1 MENELSHYAIL
12 GQKHGVRRFQYPDG
26 RWTEAGKIRYGSRA
40 KEKREARKR
49 AKETE
54 RTQKEVEAA
63 AERRKKI
70 LENPAELRKHLDEFS
85 EQEVADAIKKFDTS
99 RKLADISKAD
109 LQRAE
114 AYFNSIANILGAS
127 VRGYNSVATIMNTF
141 LKDANKKIPGMKAP
155 NTDAKKGQ

>member
-1 MENELSHYAIL
+1 METELRHYAIL

-40 KEKREARKR
+40 EKREARKR
-49 AKETE
+49 AKEDK
-54 RTQKEVEAA
+54 RTQKGFAA
-63 AERRKKI
+63 TAERRKKI
-70 LENPAELRKHLDEFS
+70 LENPAELRKHIDEFS

-114 AYFNSIANILGAS
+114 TYFNSIANILGSS
-127 VRGYNSVATIMNTF
+127 VRGYNSVAAIMNTF
-141 LKDANKKIPGMKAP
+141 IKDANKKLPGMKAP
-155 NTDAKKGQ
+155 NSDTKKGQ

>member
-1 MENELSHYAIL
+1 MESELSHSGIK

-26 RWTEAGKIRYGSRA
+26 RWTEAGKIRYGSRS
-40 KEKREARKR
+40 ENWEARKL
-49 AKETE
+49 AKEIE
-54 RTQKEVEAA
+54 RTQKEVKAA
-63 AERRKKI
+63 EERRKKI

-85 EQEVADAIKKFDTS
+85 KEEIDDAIKKFDTS

-114 AYFNSIANILGAS
+114 AYFNSIANILSAS
-127 VRGYNSVATIMNTF
+127 VRGYNSVASMMNAF
-141 LKDANKKIPGMKAP
+141 IKDAEKKIPGMKAP

>member
-1 MENELSHYAIL
+1 METELRHYAIL

-26 RWTEAGKIRYGSRA
+26 RWTEAGKIRYGSRS
-40 KEKREARKR
+40 EKREAQKR
-49 AKETE
+49 AKEDE
-54 RTQKEVEAA
+54 RTQKEVAA
-63 AERRKKI
+63 AVERRKKI

-114 AYFNSIANILGAS
+114 TYFNSIANILGAS
-127 VRGYNSVATIMNTF
+127 VRGYNSVATLMNAF
-141 LKDANKKIPGMKAP
+141 FKDANKNISGMKAP

>member
-1 MENELSHYAIL
+1 METELSHYAIK
-12 GQKHGVRRFQYPDG
+12 GQKHGIRRFQYPDG

-40 KEKREARKR
+40 EKREARER
-49 AKETE
+49 AKETA

-63 AERRKKI
+63 VERRKKI
-70 LENPAELRKHLDEFS
+70 LQNPAKLRKHLDEFS
-85 EQEVADAIKKFDTS
+85 DQEVADAIKKFDTT

-109 LQRAE
+109 IQRAE

-127 VRGYNSVATIMNTF
+127 VRGYNSVASIMNTF
-141 LKDANKKIPGMKAP
+141 LKDTNKKLPGMKAP

>member
-1 MENELSHYAIL
+1 METEFSHYAIL
-12 GQKHGVRRFQYPDG
+12 GQKHGVRRFQYYDG

-40 KEKREARKR
+40 EKREARKR
-49 AKETE
+49 ATE
-54 RTQKEVEAA
+54 DKRTQKEVAA
-63 AERRKKI
+63 TAERRKKI

-114 AYFNSIANILGAS
+114 TYFNSIANILGAS
-127 VRGYNSVATIMNTF
+127 VRGYNSVAAIMNTF
-141 LKDANKKIPGMKAP
+141 IKDANKKLPGMKAP
-155 NTDAKKGQ
+155 NSDAKKGQ

>member
-1 MENELSHYAIL
+1 METELSHYAIK

-26 RWTEAGKIRYGSRA
+26 RWTEAGKIRYGSRS
-40 KEKREARKR
+40 EKREARKR
-49 AKETE
+49 AKEDK

-63 AERRKKI
+63 EARRNKI
-70 LENPAELRKHLDEFS
+70 LNNPAELRKHLDEFTAK
-85 EQEVADAIKKFDTS
+85 EVADAIKKFDTS

-114 AYFNSIANILGAS
+114 AYVNSIANILSAA
-127 VRGYNSVATIMNTF
+127 VRGYNSVAAMMNTF
-141 LKDANKKIPGMKAP
+141 IKDADKKIPGMKAP

>member
-1 MENELSHYAIL
+1 MESELSHTGIK
-12 GQKHGVRRFQYPDG
+12 GQKHGIRRFQYPDG

-40 KEKREARKR
+40 ENREARKR

-85 EQEVADAIKKFDTS
+85 EQEVADAIKKFDTT

-109 LQRAE
+109 IQRAE

-127 VRGYNSVATIMNTF
+127 VRGYNSVASIMNTF
-141 LKDANKKIPGMKAP
+141 IKDTNKKLPGMKAP
-155 NTDAKKGQ
+155 NTDGKKGQ

>member
-1 MENELSHYAIL
+1 METELSHYAIL

-40 KEKREARKR
+40 EKREARKR
-49 AKETE
+49 AKEDE
-54 RTQKEVEAA
+54 RTQKEVAAA

-114 AYFNSIANILGAS
+114 TYFNSIANILGSS
-127 VRGYNSVATIMNTF
+127 VRGYNSVAAIMNTF
-141 LKDANKKIPGMKAP
+141 IKDANKKLPGMKAP
-155 NTDAKKGQ
+155 NSDAKKGQ

>member
-1 MENELSHYAIL
+1 METELSHYAIL
-12 GQKHGVRRFQYPDG
+12 GQKHGIRRFQYPDG

-40 KEKREARKR
+40 EKREAREL
-49 AKETE
+49 AKETA
-54 RTQKEVEAA
+54 RTKKEVEAA

-85 EQEVADAIKKFDTS
+85 DQEVADAIKKFDTT

-109 LQRAE
+109 IQRAE

-127 VRGYNSVATIMNTF
+127 VRGYNSVASIMNTF
-141 LKDANKKIPGMKAP
+141 IKDTNKKLPGMKAS
-155 NTDAKKGQ
+155 NTDAKKSQ

>member
-1 MENELSHYAIL
+1 METELSHYAIK
-12 GQKHGVRRFQYPDG
+12 GQKHGIRRFQYPDG
-26 RWTEAGKIRYGSRA
+26 RWTEAGKIRYGSRG
-40 KEKREARKR
+40 EKRAARKL
-49 AKETE
+49 AKETA
-54 RTQKEVEAA
+54 RTQKEVTAA
-63 AERRKKI
+63 VERRKKI

-114 AYFNSIANILGAS
+114 TYFNSIANILGAS
-127 VRGYNSVATIMNTF
+127 VRGYNSVASIMNTF
-141 LKDANKKIPGMKAP
+141 IKDANKKLPGMKAP

>member
-1 MENELSHYAIL
+1 METELRHYAIK

-26 RWTEAGKIRYGSRA
+26 RWTEAGKIRYGSRS
-40 KEKREARKR
+40 EKREARKR
-49 AKETE
+49 AKEDK

-63 AERRKKI
+63 EARRNKI
-70 LENPAELRKHLDEFS
+70 LNNPAELRKHLDEFTAK
-85 EQEVADAIKKFDTS
+85 EVADAIKKFDTS

-114 AYFNSIANILGAS
+114 AYVNSIANILSAS
-127 VRGYNSVATIMNTF
+127 VRGYNSVAAIMNMF
-141 LKDANKKIPGMKAP
+141 IKDADKKIPGTKAP

>member
-1 MENELSHYAIL
+1 METELSHYAIK
-12 GQKHGVRRFQYPDG
+12 GQKHGIRRFQYPDG

-40 KEKREARKR
+40 EKREARKL
-49 AKETE
+49 AEETE
-54 RTQKEVEAA
+54 RTKKEVKAT

-70 LENPAELRKHLDEFS
+70 LQNPAELRKHLDEFS
-85 EQEVADAIKKFDTS
+85 DQEVADAIKKFDTT

-127 VRGYNSVATIMNTF
+127 VRGYNSVASIMNTF
-141 LKDANKKIPGMKAP
+141 IKDTNKKLPGMKAP

>member
-1 MENELSHYAIL
+1 MESELSHSGIT

-40 KEKREARKR
+40 EKREARKR

-54 RTQKEVEAA
+54 RTQREVEAA
-63 AERRKKI
+63 VERRKKI
-70 LENPAELRKHLDEFS
+70 LQNPAELRKHLDEFS
-85 EQEVADAIKKFDTS
+85 DQEVADAIKKFDTT

-109 LQRAE
+109 IQRAE

-127 VRGYNSVATIMNTF
+127 VRGYNSVAAIMNTF
-141 LKDANKKIPGMKAP
+141 IKDANKKIPGMKAP

>member
-1 MENELSHYAIL
+1 MESELSHSGIK

-40 KEKREARKR
+40 EKREARKR
-49 AKETE
+49 AKEDE
-54 RTQKEVEAA
+54 RTQKEVAAA

-70 LENPAELRKHLDEFS
+70 LENPAELRKHLDEFTK
-85 EQEVADAIKKFDTS
+85 QEIADAMMKFDTS

-114 AYFNSIANILGAS
+114 AYVNSIANILSAS
-127 VRGYNSVATIMNTF
+127 VRGYNSVAAIMNMF
-141 LKDANKKIPGMKAP
+141 IKDADKKIPGTKAP